1 MGAKTLKPATGSLYD
16 EDFAVWTSETARL
29 LRERRFD
36 EVDIEHI
43 AEEIEDMGKR
53 DKRELYSR
61 LTVLIVHLL
70 KWKYQPEK
78 KSEGW
83 RSTVATQRTEIQ
95 LVLDDS
101 PSLRRSAPLA
111 VGEIYP
117 RALKSA
123 IAQTGLP
130 TRTFPRECPF
140 SPEQIL
146 DLSFLPE

>member
-1 MGAKTLKPATGSLYD
+1 MGAKTLKPATGSLYG

-61 LTVLIVHLL
+61 LTVLTVHLL

-83 RSTVATQRTEIQ
+83 RSTIAAQRTEIQ
-95 LVLDDS
+95 LLLDDS
-101 PSLRRSAPLA
+101 PSLRRFTRAT
-111 VGEIYP
+111 GDIYS
-117 RALKSA
+117 RALQLA

-130 TRTFPRECPF
+130 ARIFPRECPF
-140 SPEQIL
+140 SPDQIL